1 MAKLHFREAAFVRAT
16 PAKDGD
22 APPLSLAISS
32 ENPVRSYD
40 YRGKE
45 IDEIL
50 DHDPANC
57 DMSRATLGLPLM
69 LSHRDH
75 DALSQVGIVEGIA
88 IAEDRTLR
96 GTPRF
101 GTAQTAKDIEA
112 DVRAG
117 IRRGASVGYERT
129 RELLR
134 TPQAGG
140 VDAVRYAWTPYSV
153 SVVPVEADTRAG
165 FGRSVDPEPLP
176 TNQNTVMPDT
186 TLTPPPVTPDPTVH
200 IKAGQDT
207 ERKRVSAIRASA
219 KLICEKH
226 PDGAEKFRALETQ
239 FIEDGKEPAEFHVEL
254 LKAIPGTRRA
264 VLMNAENLGMSK
276 RDVAD
281 YSILRGIQSCLR
293 RDSLTPDGLEREVHE
308 EMCKRMTGTGVTY
321 AGFLVPPD
329 VNIRARP
336 GPGMHAR
343 DLNVTTFTQGGAFV
357 PTLILTPIIEI
368 LRNRMVCLRLGAQSM
383 AGLEGNVAI
392 PRQTGPATA
401 YSLAESA
408 TLTKSTQAID
418 QIMLAPHRV
427 GAFNEYTKQ
436 LLLQSSV
443 DVENFIRDDLMK
455 VLAVRWDKLI
465 LEGAGAGSEPTGIL
479 NTIGIG
485 TVHFAT
491 AGTPLWAEVVAFET
505 ALAVANADVAAMA
518 YVTTPTVRGNLK
530 TLVKIAGFP
539 NYLWETLAWP
549 GFAGG
554 PDYGVGTGNDG
565 VVNGYRAAA
574 TNQIANN
581 RLAFGVFSEAIHAL
595 WGGFDVVVNPYTR
608 DIDAVVR
615 ITVNTFGDVAVRHA
629 QSFCWSDNAAA

>member
-1 MAKLHFREAAFVRAT
+1 MAKLYFREATWLRSQA
-16 PAKDGD
+16 GD
-22 APPLSLAISS
+22 AAPLSLAISS

-40 YRGKE
+40 DSGKPV
-45 IDEIL
+45 DEIL
-50 DHDPANC
+50 DHSAEGC
-57 DMSRATLGLPLM
+57 DMSRAALGLPLM

-75 DALSQVGIVEGIA
+75 DALSQVGIVEDIA
-88 IAEDRTLR
+88 LAAEDKTLR
-96 GTPRF
+96 GKPRF
-101 GTAQTAKDIEA
+101 GTAQTAKDVEA

-117 IRRGASVGYERT
+117 IRKGASVGYERT

-140 VDAVRYAWTPYSV
+140 VDAVRYAWMPYSV
-153 SVVPVEADTRAG
+153 SIVPVEADTRAG
-165 FGRSVDPEPLP
+165 FGRSVIDPEPSVKDKPMSENATLP
-176 TNQNTVMPDT
+176 A
-186 TLTPPPVTPDPTVH
+186 PPPDNSIH
-200 IKAGQDT
+200 ITAGRDA
-207 ERKRVSAIRASA
+207 ERKRSEAIRASA
-219 KLICEKH
+219 ARICGKH
-226 PDGAEKFRALETQ
+226 PDGVDKFRALENQ
-239 FIEDGKEPAEFHVEL
+239 FLSEGKSHEDFNAEL
-254 LKAIPGTRRA
+254 LKAIPGTRKA
-264 VLMNAENLGMSK
+264 TFITSENLGMSR

-293 RDSLTPDGLEREVHE
+293 RDSLTPDGLEREVHD
-308 EMCKRMTGTGVTY
+308 EMCKRMSGTGVTY

-336 GPGMHAR
+336 GPGMHQR

-401 YSLAESA
+401 YSLPESA

-418 QIMLAPHRV
+418 QIMLVPHRV
-427 GAFNEYTKQ
+427 GAYNEYTKQ

-443 DVENFIRDDLMK
+443 DVDNFIRDDLMK

-465 LEGAGAGSEPTGIL
+465 LEGAGAGSEPAGIL

-595 WGGFDVVVNPYTR
+595 WGGFDVVVNPFTR